1 MVGGAV
7 HHLCGPKARPIIGI
21 THIGGTGTSFCQPV
35 PIDPFHIPA
44 LAVIVADGVAAN
56 NRTGHR
62 IAGGI
67 IGLALVSDFLPVVS
81 GEQVIPTGVIVGVCN
96 RVTSQSAA
104 QHISSCVVGIGFRS
118 TAVRC
123 FHQPAKCIILVTA
136 VKCKRIRT
144 NRPVDFTDVTT
155 SIVIIPVVELGIN
168 TIRRGVDKILNLVCL
183 AVCSTGSHIVSPV
196 LVHARNISPAD
207 PQQVV
212 ILKGEGAARTE
223 QHTAKST
230 IIVVVVIGL
239 PELVGQA
246 AD

>member
-7 HHLCGPKARPIIGI
+7 HRLCGPKARPIIGI

-67 IGLALVSDFLPVVS
+67 VGLALVSDFLPVVS

-136 VKCKRIRT
+136 VKCKRIW
-144 NRPVDFTDVTT
+144 
-155 SIVIIPVVELGIN
+155 
-168 TIRRGVDKILNLVCL
+168 
-183 AVCSTGSHIVSPV
+183 
-196 LVHARNISPAD
+196 
-207 PQQVV
+207 
-212 ILKGEGAARTE
+212 
-223 QHTAKST
+223 
-230 IIVVVVIGL
+230 
-239 PELVGQA
+239 
-246 AD
+246 